1 MTREKIS
8 IDTRYPF
15 RKSFHDEHVR
25 KHTVWARTK
34 KELQDKIIAK
44 KMKLQ
49 DIERGRIVI
58 TRSMPVRDWAKVWL
72 ATYKQ
77 PTVSV
82 TTFKDYQRRV
92 DFILSH
98 VGGMRLID
106 VKGTHLQAILNEMK
120 GFSKDRISKMRLAMT
135 QLFSRAVDDG
145 LLVKNPAANL
155 VVNKEA
161 KDGTRRSI
169 TPYERQITLQTAK
182 THHAETWILTMLY
195 TGLRPQETAALRGR
209 HINLKTMEIHIEQA
223 LKRDGAI
230 GATKTGAGKRTVPL
244 PPELKPYFSKIKP
257 FDFCFTSFKGRP
269 LTNNNMGTMWTS
281 FKRQMQIE
289 AGCKLY
295 RNALVPPYPIAN
307 DLVPYCFRHTY
318 CTDLQDAGIPINVAK
333 DLMGH
338 SSIAVT
344 SKIYTHMTETQFQST
359 AERIAAYRNNNII
372 ESESNG
378 KIISI

>member
-1 MTREKIS
+1 
-8 IDTRYPF
+8 
-15 RKSFHDEHVR
+15 
-25 KHTVWARTK
+25 
-34 KELQDKIIAK
+34 
-44 KMKLQ
+44 
-49 DIERGRIVI
+49 
-58 TRSMPVRDWAKVWL
+58 
-72 ATYKQ
+72 
-77 PTVSV
+77 
-82 TTFKDYQRRV
+82 
-92 DFILSH
+92 
-98 VGGMRLID
+98 MRLID

-120 GFSKDRISKMRLAMT
+120 GFSKDRISKMRLAMN

-155 VVNKEA
+155 VVSKEA

-169 TPYERQITLQTAK
+169 TPYERLITLQTAK
-182 THHAETWILTMLY
+182 THHAGAWILTMLY

-209 HINLKTMEIHIEQA
+209 HINLKTMEIHVEEA
-223 LKRDGAI
+223 LKRDGLI

-257 FDFCFTSFKGRP
+257 FDFCFTSFKGCP
-269 LTNNNMGTMWTS
+269 LSKNNMGTMWTS

-295 RNALVPPYPIAN
+295 RNALVPPYPIAD

-359 AERIAAYRNNNII
+359 AERIAVYRNNNII

-378 KIISI
+378 KIISIG